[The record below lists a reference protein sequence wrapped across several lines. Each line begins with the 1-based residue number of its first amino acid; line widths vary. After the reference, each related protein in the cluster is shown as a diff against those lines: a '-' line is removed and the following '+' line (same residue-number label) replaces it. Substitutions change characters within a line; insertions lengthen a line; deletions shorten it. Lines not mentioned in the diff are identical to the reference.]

1 MLRSLSNN
9 FGYKSIAGSNKEYNY
24 MREERITIT
33 INEDGSLNVKTDG
46 IKGEACLEEVN
57 ALLDELSNI
66 KEIKKTDEFNQKINT
81 QNKNTLKGGI
91 Q

>member
-1 MLRSLSNN
+1 M
-9 FGYKSIAGSNKEYNY
+9 K
-24 MREERITIT
+24 EERITIT

-46 IKGEACLEEVN
+46 IKGEACLDEVN

-66 KEIKKTDEFNQKINT
+66 KEIKKTDEYNQRVNT
-81 QNKNTLKGGI
+81 QEQRIPRGGV